1 MPAPSEPAARPALA
15 LLVAALIAG
24 SIPLGGCGGA
34 RAATD
39 EEGRAVLLITCPVRD
54 AVVWV
59 DGRYVAQIRDLTGGL
74 AVPPGRHQIE
84 LRHERYHA
92 TYEEVEVA
100 RGQRLRLDLAL
111 AEALP

>member
-1 MPAPSEPAARPALA
+1 MPGPSEPAGRARPALA
-15 LLVAALIAG
+15 LLAAGLIA
-24 SIPLGGCGGA
+24 LGCGGA
-34 RAATD
+34 RTATD
-39 EEGRAVLLITCPVRD
+39 EGRAILTITSPVRD

-59 DGRYVAQIRDLTGGL
+59 DGRYVAQVRDLAGGL

-92 TYEEVEVA
+92 TYREVEVA
-100 RGQRLRLDLAL
+100 RGQRLRIDIAL

>member
-1 MPAPSEPAARPALA
+1 MPAPSEPVGRRPALA
-15 LLVAALIAG
+15 LALAALIGVA
-24 SIPLGGCGGA
+24 GCGGA

-39 EEGRAVLLITCPVRD
+39 PADRAVLVVTSPVRD

-59 DGRYVAQIRDLTGGL
+59 DGRYVAQVRDLGGGL
-74 AVPPGRHQIE
+74 ALSPGRHQIE

-92 TYEEVEVA
+92 TYQEVVLA